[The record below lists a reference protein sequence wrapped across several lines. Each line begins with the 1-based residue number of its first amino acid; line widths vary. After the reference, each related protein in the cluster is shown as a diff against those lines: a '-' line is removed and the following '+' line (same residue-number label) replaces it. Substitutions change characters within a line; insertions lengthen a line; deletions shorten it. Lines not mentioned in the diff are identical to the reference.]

1 MSAFTELYRST
12 AREHGIAFTLAAAIP
27 ALICAAILKI
37 IQ

>member
-12 AREHGIAFTLAAAIP
+12 ANEHGTLFALAAAIP

-37 IQ
+37 TQ